1 MSNGSSK
8 HFCEIHGVRFC
19 ELEMVLSTLATLG
32 PLAWQGLKFIN
43 DRTNGK
49 FGKYI
54 GGKALEGGAYVT
66 KKILNKVN
74 SDKANAAAKK
84 VAEVAADAAKEITGE
99 DSDITK
105 NITKAAKIIAPD
117 ATLPT
122 QTVALQPLV
131 NVDAIPYSKMLYG
144 SNFQRYTPKHIN
156 RVELTRPGRR
166 KRMHHGHRVLSDANA
181 TTT

>member
-8 HFCEIHGVRFC
+8 HFYEIHGVRFC
-19 ELEMVLSTLATLG
+19 ELEMLSTLSALG
-32 PLAWQGLKFIN
+32 PLALKGLKFIN

-84 VAEVAADAAKEITGE
+84 VAEVATEAAKEITGE

-105 NITKAAKIIAPD
+105 NITKAAKIIAPN
-117 ATLPT
+117 ATLST
-122 QTVALQPLV
+122 QAVALPSLV

-156 RVELTRPGRR
+156 RVELSRPGRR
-166 KRMHHGHRVLSDANA
+166 KRLIHGHRVLSDANA
-181 TTT
+181 TAQ